1 MWPEVLA
8 EFHFLRP
15 YWLLGLIPMAVLVF
29 SLWRNQKSANA
40 WGQMIDEH
48 LLEHLLIAQ
57 QKVNKA
63 KIHNGWFVL
72 SALLAIVALAGPTF
86 EKRPLPVFETELS
99 KVVILDLS
107 LSMNA
112 TDIKPSRLA
121 RAKFKINDSL
131 AATKEGQIALIVYAG
146 DAFVIS
152 PLTTDAKTIATLVP
166 PLAPELMP
174 VLGSEPFKA
183 FELASELFANAG
195 VFSGQIIWITD
206 GLDDDDYRETQAFI
220 AQTSHQISILAV
232 GTSEGSPIP
241 LADGQGFLKNSN
253 GEIVV
258 PSLNYAVLQSLAQ
271 ENNSAISEIT
281 AGDTDIQYLMNRL
294 VQPSEFI
301 ASDDDLEMDTWIE
314 LGPWLLLP
322 VLIIISFLFRRGLVF
337 GFVIL
342 MLPLSNPTKITAQDI
357 AKEAE
362 PKQTTE
368 NKSLTERL
376 QWLWLNPDQQG
387 QKAFKQQQHEQ
398 AAGLFEDQAWRNA
411 ALYRSGQYEAAA
423 QNEFTEETATSH
435 YNRGNA
441 LAKAGALEEAI
452 SSYDEALAL
461 EPEMEDA
468 LFNKQLVEELL
479 KQQQEQQEQQQNQD
493 QQNQDQQNQDQ
504 QDQQNQDQQDQQN
517 QEDQQQQQQDQQQ
530 QSEEQQKQQEQKEL
544 EELQEMSEEEKQQVL
559 EQWLRQIKDD
569 PGGLLRRKMYMEY
582 QKRQQQNKRLQ
593 KQGEKVW

>member
-15 YWLLGLIPMAVLVF
+15 YWLLGLIPLAVLVF

-48 LLEHLLIAQ
+48 LLKHLLIAQ

-121 RAKFKINDSL
+121 RAKFKINDIL
-131 AATKEGQIALIVYAG
+131 TATKEGQIALIVYAG

-206 GLDDDDYRETQAFI
+206 GLDDDDYRETQAFM

-271 ENNSAISEIT
+271 ENN
-281 AGDTDIQYLMNRL
+281 
-294 VQPSEFI
+294 
-301 ASDDDLEMDTWIE
+301 
-314 LGPWLLLP
+314 
-322 VLIIISFLFRRGLVF
+322 
-337 GFVIL
+337 
-342 MLPLSNPTKITAQDI
+342 
-357 AKEAE
+357 
-362 PKQTTE
+362 
-368 NKSLTERL
+368 
-376 QWLWLNPDQQG
+376 
-387 QKAFKQQQHEQ
+387 
-398 AAGLFEDQAWRNA
+398 
-411 ALYRSGQYEAAA
+411 
-423 QNEFTEETATSH
+423 
-435 YNRGNA
+435 
-441 LAKAGALEEAI
+441 
-452 SSYDEALAL
+452 
-461 EPEMEDA
+461 
-468 LFNKQLVEELL
+468 
-479 KQQQEQQEQQQNQD
+479 
-493 QQNQDQQNQDQ
+493 
-504 QDQQNQDQQDQQN
+504 
-517 QEDQQQQQQDQQQ
+517 
-530 QSEEQQKQQEQKEL
+530 
-544 EELQEMSEEEKQQVL
+544 
-559 EQWLRQIKDD
+559 
-569 PGGLLRRKMYMEY
+569 
-582 QKRQQQNKRLQ
+582 
-593 KQGEKVW
+593 